1 MSVDG
6 WTIEKALK
14 TGIMMEEGAYTLYKD
29 AEKKVAAP
37 GSKQM
42 LKELAAD
49 ELMHKEYFEKALKEP
64 KKVLDTSKIQ
74 DLKKLVKDLG
84 VTDPLK
90 EADLKPDATY
100 QEILIFA
107 AKSEKL
113 AYEFYSALAI
123 QFQGHPL
130 SNTWNNFAQME
141 LGHKLKLEKEY
152 EDVVL
157 RDN

>member
-1 MSVDG
+1 MSVDE
-6 WTIEKALK
+6 WTIEKALQ
-14 TGIMMEEGAYTLYKD
+14 TGIIMEEGAYQLYTNTG
-29 AEKKVAAP
+29 KKVVSP

-49 ELMHKEYFEKALKEP
+49 ELMHKEYFEKALKDP

-90 EADLKPDATY
+90 EADLKSDATY

-113 AYEFYSALAI
+113 AYEFYSALAK
-123 QFQGHPL
+123 QFKGHPL
-130 SNTWNNFAQME
+130 SAMWDNFAQME

-152 EDVVL
+152 EDVIL
-157 RDN
+157 KDN